1 MALRGHYVPTT
12 VILNFYQARRIIL
25 IYSRTLHYN
34 SCGAANYNKLIAYY
48 NNFVITVAPNKMVLR
63 VIGTAEQSFKIKK
76 KTLKKKKENDV
87 HFER

>member
-1 MALRGHYVPTT
+1 MMDINYGLT
-12 VILNFYQARRIIL
+12 
-25 IYSRTLHYN
+25 RTLCTNYGHIKLLPSPKNYSHILSYIALPLQN

-76 KTLKKKKENDV
+76 KT
-87 HFER
+87 